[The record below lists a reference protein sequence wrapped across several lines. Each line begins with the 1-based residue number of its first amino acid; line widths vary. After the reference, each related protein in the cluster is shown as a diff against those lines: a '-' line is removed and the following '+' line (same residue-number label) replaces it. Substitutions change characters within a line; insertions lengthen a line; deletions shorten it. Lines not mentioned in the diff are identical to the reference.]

1 MALLCHP
8 HRLEDNLNAL
18 AFLPRH
24 CHTLTVSA
32 KILRIFGRGDCKEAV
47 SRGKNRPAP
56 TAHVAGLD

>member
-1 MALLCHP
+1 MSAETDRP
-8 HRLEDNLNAL
+8 DADEGSK
-18 AFLPRH
+18 LPRH
-24 CHTLTVSA
+24 CHPLTVSA